1 MDSYSLVVESFTIH
15 DTRSEFSDTLWL
27 NVSAFVD
34 GDMVD
39 SWSERLGPFDNGT
52 YFTPESVRNRPPVV
66 INDRRSKV
74 AFIFQL
80 VNNEHAGPDVFNGR
94 VAATADQ
101 LAGIT
106 AGLAGAGAQKLS
118 EALLSGVF
126 WVGIAIEGLANL
138 WSWLETDCDGPIA
151 VDQVSGPR
159 YWIDEQTDNAANSI
173 QVTKNYRGTD
183 MPNPCGKSNYDII
196 WSLRH
201 DQTWMPVADTA
212 QTQLTSI
219 AGVGAAAHN
228 GMLHCFG
235 VRALGSG
242 VTHAA
247 TLTGASWQV
256 DAPGDFEDFEQ
267 LALATNLAPS
277 PVSFD
282 DRLHLF
288 AVSVDGTILA
298 LAYTTDGGGWY
309 DEPGSPPPPELKTN
323 QAIATVGFLN
333 RLYMFARDQ
342 ATNHLRVTSSSDLR
356 IWAPWADVPAAG
368 LAPQSAVAAAAL
380 DGTLHL
386 FGIYDT
392 GKKPAH
398 VVVHTS
404 TKDGH
409 TWTSWDMVEAGL
421 PPQDK
426 PAAEPLD
433 VTAGIY
439 HRRVYAGARWETVDA
454 GGQKQ
459 TSMGLNF
466 SGDGENWSGW
476 RNFPVANAIFQPS
489 APAALAAVHN
499 HLYTISPRLTPDGD
513 STQVWAY

>member
-1 MDSYSLVVESFTIH
+1 MDIYSLVVESFTIH
-15 DTRSEFSDTLWL
+15 DTRSAINDTLWL

-39 SWSERLGPFDNGT
+39 SWSEKLGDFDNGT
-52 YFTPESVRNRPPVV
+52 HFPPESALNHPPVV

-74 AFIFQL
+74 GFMFQL
-80 VNNEHAGPDVFNGR
+80 LNNGHLDLGALDGR

-101 LAGIT
+101 LAGSI
-106 AGLAGAGAQKLS
+106 AGLAGAGAS
-118 EALLSGVF
+118 NPGEAAGRESFEAGMF
-126 WVGIAIEGLANL
+126 IEGFATL
-138 WSWLETDCDGPIA
+138 WSWLRTDCDGPIA
-151 VDQVSGPR
+151 VDQISGPR
-159 YWIDEQTDNAANSI
+159 YWIDEQTDNVAHSI
-173 QVTKNYRGTD
+173 RVTKNYRGTD
-183 MPNPCGKSNYDII
+183 MPSPCGQSNYDIV
-196 WSLRH
+196 WSLHH
-201 DQTWMPVADTA
+201 DQTWMPVADAA

-235 VRALGSG
+235 VGAAGTTA
-242 VTHAA
+242 THAA

-256 DAPGDFEDFEQ
+256 DEFGDFG
-267 LALATNLAPS
+267 LATNLAPS

-282 DRLHLF
+282 DRLHVF
-288 AVSVDGTILA
+288 GVWANGTVSA
-298 LAYTTDGGGWY
+298 LAYTTDGGSWY
-309 DEPGSPPPPELKTN
+309 DEPGSPPPELKTN
-323 QAIATVGFLN
+323 QAIATVGFLD
-333 RLYMFARDQ
+333 RLYVFARDL

-356 IWAPWADVPAAG
+356 IWAPWADVPPGG
-368 LAPQSAVAAAAL
+368 LVPQSAVAAAAL

-409 TWTSWDMVEAGL
+409 TWANWDMVETGL
-421 PPQDK
+421 PPQDE

-433 VTAGIY
+433 VTAGTY
-439 HRRVYAGARWETVDA
+439 HRRVYVGARWETIDA
-454 GGQKQ
+454 VGQKQ

-476 RNFPVANAIFQPS
+476 RILLANDVLHPT

-513 STQVWAY
+513 TTQVWAY

>member
-1 MDSYSLVVESFTIH
+1 VDSYSLVVESFTIH
-15 DTRSEFSDTLWL
+15 DTRSEISDTLWL

-39 SWSERLGPFDNGT
+39 SWSERLGSFDNGT
-52 YFTPESVRNRPPVV
+52 YFTPESVRNHPPVV

-74 AFIFQL
+74 TFIFQL
-80 VNNEHAGPDVFNGR
+80 VNNNHVDAEVFSSR
-94 VAATADQ
+94 ATATADQ
-101 LAGIT
+101 LAGLSAGAI
-106 AGLAGAGAQKLS
+106 AGGGGFVVGLAV
-118 EALLSGVF
+118 EAL
-126 WVGIAIEGLANL
+126 ADL
-138 WSWLETDCDGPIA
+138 WSWISTDCDGLIA
-151 VDQVSGPR
+151 ADQVAGPR
-159 YWIDEQTDNAANSI
+159 YWIDEQTDNVNNII
-173 QVTKNYRGTD
+173 QVTKNYRYHGPD
-183 MPNPCGKSNYDII
+183 LPSPCGPCNYDIV

-201 DQTWMPVADTA
+201 NRTWMPVADAA

-235 VRALGSG
+235 VGAAGSG

-256 DAPGDFEDFEQ
+256 EEFGDFGD

-288 AVSVDGTILA
+288 GVAADETILA

-309 DEPGSPPPPELKTN
+309 DEPGSPPPPELKTK

-356 IWAPWADVPAAG
+356 IWALWADVPASG

-409 TWTSWDMVEAGL
+409 TWASWDMVEAGL
-421 PPQDK
+421 PPQDE

-439 HRRVYAGARWETVDA
+439 HRRVYVGARWETVDA

-476 RNFPVANAIFQPS
+476 RSFPVANAIFQPS
-489 APAALAAVHN
+489 APTALAAVHN
-499 HLYTISPRLTPDGD
+499 HLYTISPRLTPDGGD
-513 STQVWAY
+513 TTQVWAY

>member
-1 MDSYSLVVESFTIH
+1 MDSYSLVVEQFTIH
-15 DTRSEFSDTLWL
+15 DTRSAIDDTLWL

-39 SWSERLGPFDNGT
+39 SWSEQLGSFDNGT
-52 YFTPESVRNRPPVV
+52 YFTPESVRSHPPVV

-74 AFIFQL
+74 TFIFQL
-80 VNNEHAGPDVFNGR
+80 VNSDHVGPDVFNAR
-94 VAATADQ
+94 AAATADQ
-101 LAGIT
+101 LAGIA
-106 AGLAGAGAQKLS
+106 AGLAA
-118 EALLSGVF
+118 SGSAAF
-126 WVGIAIEGLANL
+126 TSGYLYIGIALEILANL
-138 WSWLETDCDGPIA
+138 WSWLDTDCDGPIA
-151 VDQVSGPR
+151 ADQVAGPR
-159 YWIDEQTDNAANSI
+159 YWIDEQTDNVNNII

-183 MPNPCGKSNYDII
+183 MPSPCGKSNYDIV
-196 WSLRH
+196 WSLQH
-201 DQTWMPVADTA
+201 DRTWMPIADA
-212 QTQLTSI
+212 APTQLTSI

-235 VRALGSG
+235 VGAAGSG
-242 VTHAA
+242 VTHAV

-256 DAPGDFEDFEQ
+256 EEFGGFEDVALAPN
-267 LALATNLAPS
+267 LALS

-288 AVSVDGTILA
+288 GVAADGTILA
-298 LAYTTDGGGWY
+298 FAYTTDGGGWY
-309 DEPGSPPPPELKTN
+309 DEPGSPPPPELKTK
-323 QAIATVGFLN
+323 QAIATVGYLN
-333 RLYMFARDQ
+333 RLYVFARDQ

-356 IWAPWADVPAAG
+356 LWAPWADVPAGG

-392 GKKPAH
+392 GKQPAH
-398 VVVHTS
+398 VVAHTS

-409 TWTSWDMVEAGL
+409 TWASWDMVEAGL
-421 PPQDK
+421 PPQDE

-439 HRRVYAGARWETVDA
+439 DRRVYVGTRWETADA
-454 GGQKQ
+454 GGQIQ

-476 RNFPVANAIFQPS
+476 RVPVANLIFQPS
-489 APAALAAVHN
+489 ATAALAAVHN

-513 STQVWAY
+513 TTQVWAY

>member
-1 MDSYSLVVESFTIH
+1 VDSYSLVVESFTIY
-15 DTRSEFSDTLWL
+15 DTRSAIDDALWL
-27 NVSAFVD
+27 HLSVFVD

-39 SWSERLGPFDNGT
+39 SWSSGKLGEFDNGT
-52 YFTPESVRNRPPVV
+52 YFTPESVRNHPPVV
-66 INDRRSKV
+66 INDPRSKV
-74 AFIFQL
+74 AFMFQL
-80 VNNEHAGPDVFNGR
+80 ANNEHTGPDVFDAR
-94 VAATADQ
+94 MAASADQ

-106 AGLAGAGAQKLS
+106 AGLAGAGAKDWS
-118 EALLSGVF
+118 AALGSGVF
-126 WVGIAIEGLANL
+126 WVGIAIEGFANL
-138 WSWLETDCDGPIA
+138 WSWLETDCDGLIA

-159 YWIDEQTDNAANSI
+159 YWIDKRTDNVAHSI

-183 MPNPCGKSNYDII
+183 MPSPCGKSNYDVS

-201 DQTWMPVADTA
+201 DQAWMPVADTA
-212 QTQLTSI
+212 QTQLTSV
-219 AGVGAAAHN
+219 AGVGATEHN

-235 VRALGSG
+235 VGAAGSTA
-242 VTHAA
+242 THAA
-247 TLTGASWQV
+247 TLTGANWEL
-256 DAPGDFEDFEQ
+256 DEFGDF
-267 LALATNLAPS
+267 ALATNLAPS

-288 AVSVDGTILA
+288 GVAVDETVLA
-298 LAYTTDGGGWY
+298 LTYTTDGESWY
-309 DEPGSPPPPELKTN
+309 DEPASPPELKTK
-323 QAIATVGFLN
+323 QAIATVGFLD
-333 RLYMFARDQ
+333 RLYVFARDQ

-356 IWAPWADVPAAG
+356 IWAPWADLPAGG

-392 GKKPAH
+392 GKRPAR

-409 TWTSWDMVEAGL
+409 TWAGWDMVEAGL
-421 PPQDK
+421 PPQDD

-433 VTAGIY
+433 VTAGI
-439 HRRVYAGARWETVDA
+439 HHHRVYVGARWETIDA
-454 GGQKQ
+454 GGQNN
-459 TSMGLNF
+459 TLMALNF

-476 RNFPVANAIFQPS
+476 RVPAATFHPS

-499 HLYTISPRLTPDGD
+499 HLYIVSPSQTSDGD
-513 STQVWAY
+513 TTQVWAY

>member
-1 MDSYSLVVESFTIH
+1 MDSYKLVIESFTIH
-15 DTRSEFSDTLWL
+15 DTLSPENDTLWL
-27 NVSAFVD
+27 NVSAFAD
-34 GDMVD
+34 GGMVD
-39 SWSERLGPFDNGT
+39 TWSDKLGDFDNGT
-52 YFTPESVRNRPPVV
+52 HFPHLSALNHPPVV
-66 INDRRSKV
+66 INNRRSTV
-74 AFIFQL
+74 TFNFQL
-80 VNNEHAGPDVFNGR
+80 VNNNHAGPDVFNAR
-94 VAATADQ
+94 AVATADQ
-101 LAGIT
+101 LAGIV
-106 AGLAGAGAQKLS
+106 AGLSATGTAAFTNGFFLAG
-118 EALLSGVF
+118 
-126 WVGIAIEGLANL
+126 IGLEVIANL
-138 WSWLETDCDGPIA
+138 WAWLETDCDGPIA
-151 VDQVSGPR
+151 SDQVSGPR
-159 YWIDEQTDNAANSI
+159 YWFDEQTDNADHSLRF
-173 QVTKNYRGTD
+173 TKNYSYRGPD
-183 MPNPCGKSNYDII
+183 MPHGSLCEPYNYDIT
-196 WSLRH
+196 WSVHH
-201 DQTWMPVADTA
+201 DQSWMPVADAA

-235 VRALGSG
+235 VGAAGSG

-247 TLTGASWQV
+247 TLEGRDWQV
-256 DAPGDFEDFEQ
+256 EEFGDFGD

-288 AVSVDGTILA
+288 GVGADETILA

-309 DEPGSPPPPELKTN
+309 DEPGSPPPPDLKTK
-323 QAIATVGFLN
+323 QAIATLGFLN

-356 IWAPWADVPAAG
+356 IWAPWADVPAGG

-409 TWTSWDMVEAGL
+409 TWANWDMVEAGL
-421 PPQDK
+421 PPLDE

-439 HRRVYAGARWETVDA
+439 HRRVYVGARWETVDA

-476 RNFPVANAIFQPS
+476 RGFPVANAIFQPS

-513 STQVWAY
+513 TTQVWAY